1 MRMRVTARSV
11 ALEILESVLDRS
23 RPLDDTLDG
32 HAGLGQLEDRDRAF
46 ARVLAAT
53 TLRRLGQI
61 DALITGF
68 MEKPLPPKA
77 RGVKHILRLG
87 LAQLL
92 FLGTPAHAAVDTAV
106 DLAKDRDYTAHK
118 KFVNAVLRRA
128 DREGPALAAAQ
139 DAARLNLPDWLW
151 HPWCAAFG
159 EETVRQIATVQAF
172 EPPLDISVAGDPA
185 AWAEP
190 LEAELLPTGSL
201 RRPGGGAVRSLPGF
215 DEGAWW
221 VQDAA
226 AALPVRLL
234 GDVTGRTVA
243 DLCAA
248 PGGKTLQL
256 AAAGAKVT
264 AIDRSA
270 KRLERVAANL
280 ARCHFEAELVAADA
294 QAWRPETPLDA
305 VLLDAPCSATG
316 TLRRHPDIAWL
327 KHPGDV
333 AKLADL
339 QRRLLA
345 AATEMVRPGGMIVYC
360 VCSLQPEEGAALV
373 DQALADGL
381 PLQRRP
387 IAAEEVGGLAELIS
401 EAGDL
406 RTLPCHLADKGGMD
420 GFYAARLVRR

>member
-1 MRMRVTARSV
+1 MRPTARSV

-23 RPLDDTLDG
+23 RPLDETLDS
-32 HAGLGQLEDRDRAF
+32 HTGLGALEDRDRAF

-61 DALITGF
+61 DALLAGF
-68 MEKPLPPKA
+68 MEKPLPPKMG
-77 RGVKHILRLG
+77 GVKHILRLG

-106 DLAKDRDYTAHK
+106 DLAKARDYTAHK
-118 KFVNAVLRRA
+118 KLVNAVLRRA
-128 DREGPALAAAQ
+128 DREGPALVAAQ

-159 EETVRQIATVQAF
+159 EDTVRRIAAVQAH
-172 EPPLDISVAGDPA
+172 EPPLDISVKGEAAEWAGA
-185 AWAEP
+185 
-190 LEAELLPTGSL
+190 LEAECLPTGSL
-201 RRPGGGAVRSLPGF
+201 RRPGGGSVRALPGF
-215 DEGAWW
+215 DDGAWW

-234 GDVTGRTVA
+234 GDVNGQRVA

-256 AAAGAKVT
+256 AAAGAAVI

-280 ARCHFEAELVAADA
+280 SRCRLEAELVAADA

-333 AKLADL
+333 AKLAAL
-339 QRRLLA
+339 QGRLLA
-345 AATEMVRPGGMIVYC
+345 AAAEMVRPGGVIVYC
-360 VCSLQPEEGAALV
+360 VCSLQPEEGAAVV
-373 DQALADGL
+373 DQALAAGL

-387 IAAEEVGGLAELIS
+387 IAAEEMGGLAELVTA
-401 EAGDL
+401 AGDL

-420 GFYAARLVRR
+420 GFYAARLERR